1 MNFLVVILFILLAA
15 SLASIEHI
23 FWSSSPFTLYF
34 SVELIIRLKLFGI
47 KKFNLID
54 VFYINIEISI
64 IFCNYHSINN
74 NNWYD
79 GHKY

>member
-1 MNFLVVILFILLAA
+1 MNFLVVLLFILLAA
-15 SLASIEHI
+15 SLHSIDRI

-34 SVELIIRLKLFGI
+34 AVELFIRLKLFGI
-47 KKFNLID
+47 KKFNSID

-64 IFCNYHSINN
+64 IFCNYHSIIN

-79 GHKY
+79 SYKY